1 MIRYPIRPLIVRPR
15 RNQKNSWFL
24 FLMSCFLI
32 AVTILS
38 VFGAYEAGRNDGT
51 RAFSQ
56 GWAWTDHQG
65 YIHVSGT
72 GTAEGELVFSDLSRQ
87 LSE

>member
-1 MIRYPIRPLIVRPR
+1 MIRYPVKSYVVRPR

-38 VFGAYEAGRNDGT
+38 VFGAYEMGRNDGT
-51 RAFSQ
+51 KAFSQ
-56 GWAWTDHQG
+56 GWAWTTSDG
-65 YIHVSGT
+65 VIHISGT
-72 GTAEGELVFSDLSRQ
+72 GTGEGELVFSDLSLVYR
-87 LSE
+87 

>member
-1 MIRYPIRPLIVRPR
+1 
-15 RNQKNSWFL
+15 
-24 FLMSCFLI
+24 MSCFLI

-38 VFGAYEAGRNDGT
+38 VFGAYEAGRNDGART
-51 RAFSQ
+51 FSE

-72 GTAEGELVFSDLSRQ
+72 GMAEGELVFSDLSLQ